1 MSYVIS
7 FANQKG
13 GVGKT
18 TSAVNIATYLAVL
31 KKNVLLI
38 DLDPQGSAT
47 SGVGVKKSAAQYTS
61 YEVLI
66 GECDIFDAI
75 IPTKYKNLSMI
86 ASKKLKIKALKKKF
100 TIK

>member
-1 MSYVIS
+1 MAYVIS

-18 TSAVNIATYLAVL
+18 TSAVNIATYLSVL
-31 KKNVLLI
+31 KKKVLLI

-47 SGVGVKKSAAQYTS
+47 SGVGIHKNSVVKTS

-66 GECDIFDAI
+66 GECDIFESI
-75 IPTKYKNLSMI
+75 LPTKYKNLYLI
-86 ASKKLKIKALKKKF
+86 P
-100 TIK
+100 